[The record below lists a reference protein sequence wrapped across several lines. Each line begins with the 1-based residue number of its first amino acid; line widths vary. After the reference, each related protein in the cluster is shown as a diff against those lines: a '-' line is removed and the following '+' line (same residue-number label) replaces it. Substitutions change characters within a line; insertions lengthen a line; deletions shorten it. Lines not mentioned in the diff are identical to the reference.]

1 MGRKE
6 SNQTNKIPSMDGIV
20 SHTEGRLLARA
31 AILHILFKTLIVF
44 LKRKT
49 AGKKA
54 SNITLHG
61 NFVFMNIPIVSLILF
76 SMLVRKC

>member
-31 AILHILFKTLIVF
+31 VILDIWLCPNMVF
-44 LKRKT
+44 IEEKNSR
-49 AGKKA
+49 
-54 SNITLHG
+54 
-61 NFVFMNIPIVSLILF
+61 
-76 SMLVRKC
+76 